1 MPATKCG
8 GCAKFLSPIEG
19 VTCSLCD
26 GVYHRACVGLPKGYT
41 SPSWRCPECSKNE
54 RRDNKTETPVRG
66 RLDATPGLICETV
79 CSPSK
84 LDSEPCNVGL
94 NDDLSSI
101 ATWSTQ
107 NNLMLNPNKTKYLLL
122 GSTRRLS
129 TLCPSARVV
138 MLGQQIECVSEARN
152 LGLHMDSSLRFEKHV
167 ATCIKSCFY
176 KLKIL
181 YKIRPYIQES
191 LRSQLVESLVLS
203 KLNYMDTVFGPRLL
217 VRTQKIIQ
225 RVQNACAR
233 FCFDI
238 PLRAH
243 VTPFLNK
250 NIILKMKHRRKLH
263 FVCLLFGVLNH

>member
-1 MPATKCG
+1 
-8 GCAKFLSPIEG
+8 
-19 VTCSLCD
+19 
-26 GVYHRACVGLPKGYT
+26 
-41 SPSWRCPECSKNE
+41 
-54 RRDNKTETPVRG
+54 
-66 RLDATPGLICETV
+66 
-79 CSPSK
+79 
-84 LDSEPCNVGL
+84 
-94 NDDLSSI
+94 
-101 ATWSTQ
+101 
-107 NNLMLNPNKTKYLLL
+107 
-122 GSTRRLS
+122 
-129 TLCPSARVV
+129 

-203 KLNYMDTVFGPRLL
+203 KLNYMDTVFGPCLL

-250 NIILKMKHRRKLH
+250 NIILKMKHRRKFHLA
-263 FVCLLFGVLNH
+263 CLLFGVLNHKVPSYLYNKLGWLSLIRSCGPRRCAGQLSMQCHRSAAFRASFHYAATKCWNNIPPPIRNHLILGFSNKC